1 MKTII
6 NNENDIKDE
15 EVNNIVKRAKIVV
28 ENSKGDLLLGH
39 TDDSYYLLGG
49 HVEGDESDE
58 VCLAREIRE
67 EAGIDYVPKLEEPF
81 FVIKY
86 YNKDY
91 PHEGDVSLFIANYYA
106 VKDDLVPDYENV
118 DLTNGEAIT
127 HFKLVY
133 VKKDDVIPELTRYLE
148 ICKNKNVV
156 LDTLEVM
163 KEYLNNSQ

>member
-1 MKTII
+1 M
-6 NNENDIKDE
+6 
-15 EVNNIVKRAKIVV
+15 
-28 ENSKGDLLLGH
+28 
-39 TDDSYYLLGG
+39 
-49 HVEGDESDE
+49 
-58 VCLAREIRE
+58 
-67 EAGIDYVPKLEEPF
+67 
-81 FVIKY
+81 
-86 YNKDY
+86 
-91 PHEGDVSLFIANYYA
+91 FIANYYA